1 MEDKLFGKIR
11 DCFAE
16 AGITIRHDEK
26 LEHFIEDMK
35 QDYNRVLV
43 ITETQAVAAL
53 CHWLKHDA
61 DMDDLAREYSRI
73 LHDGVVRVV
82 RDGAEDR
89 GVGGDNSE
97 NHQNGE
103 IVEFVYGIGGGND

>member
-1 MEDKLFGKIR
+1 MDNLFNKIR

-16 AGITIRHDEK
+16 SGITIRHDEK
-26 LEHFIEDMK
+26 LERFIEDMK

-43 ITETQAVAAL
+43 ITETQAVATL
-53 CHWLKHDA
+53 CRWLKHDA
-61 DMDDLAREYSRI
+61 DMNDLAREYSRI
-73 LHDGVVRVV
+73 LFDGVVRVV

-89 GVGGDNSE
+89 GVGGDNSD

-103 IVEFVYGIGGGND
+103 IVEIVYKE